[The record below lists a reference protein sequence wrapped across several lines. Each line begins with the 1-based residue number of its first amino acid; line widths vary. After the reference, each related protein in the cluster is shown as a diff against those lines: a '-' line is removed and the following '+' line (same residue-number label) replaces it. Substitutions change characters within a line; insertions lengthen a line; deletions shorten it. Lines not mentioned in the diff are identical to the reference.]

1 MRLFEG
7 FKFNLLIPKLNIYI
21 LCLRWL
27 CNICKQKKVT
37 IYWFIDVSMKMCQ
50 KGTFEKRYQA
60 QVYHSFFNN
69 FNPCTLNQM
78 LNFDVATRERCRGLT
93 GLREWGWTHFIDGEL
108 EHEHGPPPWRGPEA
122 CQVSTLNK
130 SGDIGTGKPMQYQ
143 ALTSAIDTHSIL
155 AKNKLYFCESLTLA
169 P

>member
-1 MRLFEG
+1 
-7 FKFNLLIPKLNIYI
+7 
-21 LCLRWL
+21 
-27 CNICKQKKVT
+27 
-37 IYWFIDVSMKMCQ
+37 MCQ

-130 SGDIGTGKPMQYQ
+130 SGDIDTGKPMQYH
-143 ALTSAIDTHSIL
+143 ALTTAIDTHSIL
-155 AKNKLYFCESLTLA
+155 AKNKVYFCESLTLA
-169 P
+169 PQEVPGHLKSFSHKMWWIDTIHDRPNAQSLSITKRSKALKKIGVWE